1 MDMQI
6 MAWLAAALVF
16 ASFFMKTIVPLR
28 ALGIGSNIVFI
39 LYALLGIHYGIFDK
53 VLPILVLHVA
63 LFPLN
68 IFRLRQITNTIRS
81 VRAMKQGNSPYDFLI
96 PFMDKKSY
104 PAGTVLFNKC
114 DQADLVYVL
123 ARGQILLPDV
133 GKLLAPGAMFG
144 EVAIFAEE
152 AKRSATAVCEGD
164 CDIYCIKGEKMLE
177 LFYQDQRFAFQIARA
192 LSGYTSGKS
201 ERVPDSRLSGLGT
214 ISPDLIP

>member
-28 ALGIGSNIVFI
+28 ALGIGGNIVFI
-39 LYALLGIHYGIFDK
+39 CYALLGVHHGIFDK

-63 LFPLN
+63 LLPPN
-68 IFRLRQITNTIRS
+68 IFRLKQTTDTIRS
-81 VRAMKQGNSPYDFLI
+81 VRKMKQGDRPYDFLI

-104 PAGTVLFNKC
+104 PAGKVLFNKG
-114 DQADLVYVL
+114 DPADLVYVL
-123 ARGQILLPDV
+123 AQGQILLPDV

-144 EVAIFAEE
+144 EVAIFAAE
-152 AKRSATAVCEGD
+152 AKRTATAVCEGS
-164 CDIYCIKGEKMLE
+164 CELYCIKGEKMLE

-192 LSGYTSGKS
+192 LSSYAAGKS
-201 ERVPDSRLSGLGT
+201 APTSDRSLLNQVV
-214 ISPDLIP
+214 